1 MVFRWPHRVEPQI
14 LCCAHQLQ
22 LLVNDLV
29 LALVDRILEEMEHS
43 ETHCTRNDAGAMPT
57 HGLFWDGL
65 LQVLVHFATPSP
77 LPTWRFRYTALQSD
91 AGSGVKGGAMSESK
105 RGARAKVGRL
115 AERVRK
121 VLDEGAD
128 AAQEIH
134 KKVIN
139 LPLALPIPAEV
150 EGIGRNESA
159 SDFLR

>member
-1 MVFRWPHRVEPQI
+1 
-14 LCCAHQLQ
+14 
-22 LLVNDLV
+22 
-29 LALVDRILEEMEHS
+29 
-43 ETHCTRNDAGAMPT
+43 MPT

-159 SDFLR
+159 SGFLRSALGRKAGDRSARGIRPRLGHRMRGRKVSSPALPAAENAACLAFFLLG